1 MALGQY
7 TSTGIYLVFDR
18 MTPAF
23 VGIAISALFINFL
36 NVCVNHNVLI
46 KMIAV
51 ASEAAFIS
59 SQMSWYHCYNDIDV
73 KDCYAW
79 PRNCSTIISQFED
92 LTFSLISTRR
102 APAIIYNSLTSVTD
116 QDYKSAYLTTPM
128 MGFIHSEIHN
138 FEHWKKLTYPTFRYY
153 AISAFIVMVMVYI
166 LTRTK
171 KQLVNILT
179 IALMATFCV
188 LAFLLNVSLSSMRP
202 KNPYANPV
210 MLGEPGVLLN
220 WSAWAW
226 AVNLTLRNLKLGEGV
241 WTFFGSLFNFHNNVL
256 LDCLLVSIF
265 MAFLPFM
272 YVLFHVMII
281 DSYILERSS
290 GNLFIANNAY
300 TIRKEKFYTNPFAM
314 VTALLDAVH
323 IFGDYNT
330 TVTFFYSFVVAIT
343 TLSNKIIRAE
353 VLISAI
359 REMKVSY
366 RDRSSTSI
374 VVVLVVLITTII
386 QLFFMSQNG
395 YSITISIKRSVIPI
409 DSIVVVL
416 FELFA
421 IGTFYGFRV
430 FYSNTSFMI
439 VNSVRKNNEKGELI
453 INIVMIILW
462 SMVIPIVTLL
472 SLIKMTRDLH
482 KGNDVL
488 NTMYITITLGILM
501 PIPML
506 LIKRMYEQYRSGC
519 SFATLFKRNP
529 DLWGPR
535 LRSNRHEAEKAER
548 MIRKWW

>member
-1 MALGQY
+1 MIQKRSKDNKTTERLLQIGTLPRRTISAEQISEEISESSSTSSEEVIVFETEENQSYEQNVILNLLSRAGFQESYWDHKVFAHFLILSYLITYDCVSGLFLHTHQYGIYFGINYFVSMLLIGFPICYLEMALGQY

-102 APAIIYNSLTSVTD
+102 APAILLGDTCIQSDVNSIYNSLTSVTD

-128 MGFIHSEIHN
+128 MGFIMTSDDLTVPKLVLHTPQILLLTDIGSMKDLTDLEMGSRRVMLYSSMRLDVIPFTHSEIHN

-343 TLSNKIIRAE
+343 TLSNK
-353 VLISAI
+353 
-359 REMKVSY
+359 
-366 RDRSSTSI
+366 
-374 VVVLVVLITTII
+374 
-386 QLFFMSQNG
+386 
-395 YSITISIKRSVIPI
+395 
-409 DSIVVVL
+409 
-416 FELFA
+416 
-421 IGTFYGFRV
+421 
-430 FYSNTSFMI
+430 
-439 VNSVRKNNEKGELI
+439 
-453 INIVMIILW
+453 
-462 SMVIPIVTLL
+462 
-472 SLIKMTRDLH
+472 
-482 KGNDVL
+482 
-488 NTMYITITLGILM
+488 
-501 PIPML
+501 
-506 LIKRMYEQYRSGC
+506 
-519 SFATLFKRNP
+519 
-529 DLWGPR
+529 
-535 LRSNRHEAEKAER
+535 
-548 MIRKWW
+548 